1 MDFRLTEQFTNLSYL
16 AVIVIGLLTL
26 LVRTL
31 SPNMWPL
38 IWLSMKYRHIG
49 SLRSR
54 VDRIVPMWAFRT
66 LLYLLEGLGYG
77 FVFYRIFTLMG
88 LIPTSGYNT
97 LLYALGGASLTI
109 FILALLHAKVF
120 NLWRYIFF
128 TGDSGELLD
137 QDYLFQDWIRASM
150 ALPLALI
157 ALLPIP
163 TQYVLYSVLA
173 IIFTTELV
181 TLWNV
186 MRRLR
191 QVAGGYLLL
200 FLYLCAYEIIPFLY
214 IIGAGI
220 YLTRSDLLPNL
231 FQ

>member
-109 FILALLHAKVF
+109 FILAL
-120 NLWRYIFF
+120 
-128 TGDSGELLD
+128 
-137 QDYLFQDWIRASM
+137 
-150 ALPLALI
+150 I

-181 TLWNV
+181 TLWNI

>member
-1 MDFRLTEQFTNLSYL
+1 
-16 AVIVIGLLTL
+16 
-26 LVRTL
+26 
-31 SPNMWPL
+31 
-38 IWLSMKYRHIG
+38 
-49 SLRSR
+49 
-54 VDRIVPMWAFRT
+54 
-66 LLYLLEGLGYG
+66 
-77 FVFYRIFTLMG
+77 
-88 LIPTSGYNT
+88 
-97 LLYALGGASLTI
+97 
-109 FILALLHAKVF
+109 
-120 NLWRYIFF
+120 
-128 TGDSGELLD
+128 
-137 QDYLFQDWIRASM
+137 M

>member
-1 MDFRLTEQFTNLSYL
+1 
-16 AVIVIGLLTL
+16 
-26 LVRTL
+26 
-31 SPNMWPL
+31 
-38 IWLSMKYRHIG
+38 
-49 SLRSR
+49 
-54 VDRIVPMWAFRT
+54 
-66 LLYLLEGLGYG
+66 
-77 FVFYRIFTLMG
+77 MG

-109 FILALLHAKVF
+109 FVLTLLHAKSF

-137 QDYLFQDWIRASM
+137 QDYLFQDWIR

-181 TLWNV
+181 TLWNI